1 MTNLTNDVPV
11 ACTLR
16 PGELATQGARWKAL
30 FAGAGTE
37 RTATNDGLCVA
48 FRRDPAVERE
58 LRELVAVEIE
68 CCKWADWRIDA
79 RPRELVLDISAT
91 GDGIPVIQS
100 WFLGV

>member
-1 MTNLTNDVPV
+1 MTNPTNDVPV
-11 ACTLR
+11 ACTL
-16 PGELATQGARWKAL
+16 GAAELATQAARWKAL
-30 FAGAGTE
+30 FAGAATE
-37 RTATNDGLCVA
+37 RVVTGDGLRVA